1 MSTREAK
8 FNQILK
14 RFPDAAR
21 SGLQS
26 IPNKGG
32 KLSGTATKRLLDIMK
47 VNVEELMIQLL
58 PMAGIWA
65 FVPISGFQVGA
76 VAASQDAALYFGAN
90 FEFTGLPLN
99 QTIHAEQA
107 AVMNAWHQGVKQ
119 IHSIAVSAAPCG
131 YCRQFLNELD
141 QHQDLNILIPAGGNQ
156 ACQIVKLT
164 DLLPEAFGPFDLKKK
179 CGLAASSE
187 KPVKLKLEQPSDD
200 PLIVKALEAAES
212 SYAPYTGNY
221 SGCAVLSS
229 DNKIHAGRYAE
240 NAAFNPGISPL
251 QSVVASM
258 NLATPSDGLKIHR
271 AALVEHPSECMQ
283 KGVTDL
289 VLASLAP
296 GVPLEYHKAI
306 LIE

>member
-8 FNQILK
+8 FNQVLR

-21 SGLQS
+21 SFLQS

-32 KLSGTATKRLLDIMK
+32 KLSGTDTKRLLDIMN

-65 FVPISGFQVGA
+65 VAPISGFQVGA
-76 VAASQDAALYFGAN
+76 VAGSLDAAIYFGAN

-107 AVMNAWHQGVKQ
+107 AVMNAWHQGVTQ

-131 YCRQFLNELD
+131 HCRQFLNELN
-141 QHQDLNILIPAGGNQ
+141 QNQDLEILIVPRGNQ
-156 ACQIVKLT
+156 AYQIMKLT
-164 DLLPEAFGPFDLKKK
+164 DLLPEAFGPFDLKKV
-179 CGLAASSE
+179 CGLAAPSE
-187 KPVKLKLEQPSDD
+187 KPVKLKLERPSDD

-221 SGCAVLSS
+221 AGCAIVSS
-229 DNKIHAGRYAE
+229 DNKLYTGRYAE

-251 QSVVASM
+251 QSAVACM
-258 NLATPSDGLKIHR
+258 NLTTSSDGLKIHR
-271 AALVEHPSECMQ
+271 AVLVEHPSKCVQ
-283 KGVTDL
+283 KGVTKL

-296 GVPLEYHKAI
+296 GVSLEYHKAKRI
-306 LIE
+306 G